1 MNFGLLFSSGLR
13 ARLPIHLID
22 WRWTSMSMAG
32 ANVSRTKP
40 ESNCGQEG
48 DAGYDECKGS
58 LRSVIESQIIPRL
71 LQAHTNFAS
80 NAQAF
85 NTVYEPESADVE
97 AFASLCVQAS
107 PEKASNLVRQLQR
120 DGVSNDDIFLKLMA
134 PAARCLGTW
143 WEEDKTDFTVV
154 TLGLLHMQQ
163 LTHELGYD
171 FHEAPQNVGP
181 VRRVML
187 AAAPGSQHI
196 LGLVM
201 VSEFFRKE
209 GWQVVVEIANTEKEI
224 FQAAANEWFDLIGLS
239 VGLVEQIPTLPALIK
254 RLKKSSRNPETPVLL
269 GGPAFFSSDATPE
282 SLGASGISTDA
293 LQGLKLACAL
303 VDPLKRSRV
312 HAAQA

>member
-1 MNFGLLFSSGLR
+1 MNFGLRGQSGVGLR
-13 ARLPIHLID
+13 FPSHLID
-22 WRWTSMSMAG
+22 WRWLSMSMAG
-32 ANVSRTKP
+32 VSVSRPKP
-40 ESNCGQEG
+40 DSNCGQEG

-71 LQAHTNFAS
+71 LQAHTHSAS

-85 NTVYEPESADVE
+85 NTHYAPDSAAVE
-97 AFASLCVQAS
+97 LFATLCVQPS
-107 PEKASNLVRQLQR
+107 PEQATSLVRQLQR

-171 FHEAPQNVGP
+171 YHEAPQNIGP
-181 VRRVML
+181 VRRIML

-239 VGLVEQIPTLPALIK
+239 VGLVEQVPTLAELIK
-254 RLKKSSRNPETPVLL
+254 RLKKSSRNPDTPVLL
-269 GGPAFFSSDATPE
+269 GGPAFFSTNATAE
-282 SLGASGISTDA
+282 SLGANGISTDA

-303 VDPLKRSRV
+303 VDPLKVQKNLST
-312 HAAQA
+312 

>member
-1 MNFGLLFSSGLR
+1 MELGLVGALSGLR
-13 ARLPIHLID
+13 LHMPLGG
-22 WRWTSMSMAG
+22 WNWTSMSMLG
-32 ANVSRTKP
+32 SSSSRPKK
-40 ESNCGQEG
+40 ESNCGQEE
-48 DAGYDECKGS
+48 DPGYDECKGS

-71 LQAHTNFAS
+71 LQAHAAYAAS

-85 NTVYEPESADVE
+85 HTIFEPSSAEVES
-97 AFASLCVQAS
+97 FATLCVQFTPENAS
-107 PEKASNLVRQLQR
+107 SFVMQLQR

-143 WEEDKTDFTVV
+143 WEDDRVDFTVV

-163 LTHELGYD
+163 LTHQLGYD
-171 FHEAPQNVGP
+171 YHQAPKMAGP

-209 GWQVVVEIANTEKEI
+209 GWQVVVEIANTEREI

-239 VGLVEQIPTLPALIK
+239 VGIVEQIPSLTALIAHV
-254 RLKKSSRNPETPVLL
+254 KKSSRNPATPVLL
-269 GGPAFFSSDATPE
+269 GGPAFFSSSATAE
-282 SLGASGISTDA
+282 SLGADGISTDA
-293 LQGLKLACAL
+293 LHGLKLASAL
-303 VDPLKRSRV
+303 VDPLKR
-312 HAAQA
+312 HAD

>member
-1 MNFGLLFSSGLR
+1 MDLGLVGALSGLR
-13 ARLPIHLID
+13 LHTPLES
-22 WRWTSMSMAG
+22 WQWTSMSMFG
-32 ANVSRTKP
+32 SGTSKP
-40 ESNCGQEG
+40 QKESNCGQEE
-48 DAGYDECKGS
+48 DPGYDECKGS

-71 LQAHTNFAS
+71 LQAHAAYAAS

-85 NTVYEPESADVE
+85 NTTFDPSSAAVES
-97 AFASLCVQAS
+97 FATLCVQLS
-107 PEKASNLVRQLQR
+107 PENASTFVLQLQR

-143 WEEDKTDFTVV
+143 WEEDKVDFTVV

-163 LTHELGYD
+163 LTHQLGYD
-171 FHEAPQNVGP
+171 YHQAPKMAGP

-209 GWQVVVEIANTEKEI
+209 GWQVVVEIANTEREI

-239 VGLVEQIPTLPALIK
+239 VGIVEQIPSLTTLIA
-254 RLKKSSRNPETPVLL
+254 RMRQCSRNPATPVLL
-269 GGPAFFSSDATPE
+269 GGPAFFSSSVTAE
-282 SLGASGISTDA
+282 SLGADGISLDA
-293 LQGLKLACAL
+293 LHGLQLASSL
-303 VDPLKRSRV
+303 VDPLKR
-312 HAAQA
+312 QLD